1 MSGANYSVSINDA
14 AIKTRL
20 NELLANATDLAP
32 VFASIGEMLLISH
45 DERFS
50 KQVSP
55 DGSAWAPLS
64 EEYKQRKKKNA
75 DTILTLN
82 SILRGS
88 LAYHASST
96 DLLFGTP
103 MEYGAI
109 HQFGGTPTMRP
120 QNAAIP
126 QREWLGV
133 SSEDKSEI
141 IMMLHDYLVQSHV
154 HQN

>member
-1 MSGANYSVSINDA
+1 MAGATYSVSINDA

-20 NELLANATDLAP
+20 NELLASVTDLTP

-64 EEYKQRKKKNA
+64 EEYKKRKKKNA

-88 LAYHASST
+88 LTYHASSSN
-96 DLLFGTP
+96 LLFGTP

-109 HQFGGTPTMRP
+109 HQFGGSTTMRP

-133 SSEDKSEI
+133 SDDDKSEI
-141 IMMLHDYLVQSHV
+141 LIMLHDHLMQTSV